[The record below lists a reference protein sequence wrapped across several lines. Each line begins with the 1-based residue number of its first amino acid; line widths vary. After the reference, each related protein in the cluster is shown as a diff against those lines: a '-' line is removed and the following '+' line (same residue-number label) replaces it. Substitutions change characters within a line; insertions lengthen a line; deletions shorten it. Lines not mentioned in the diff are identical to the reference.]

1 MAQLIGLAR
10 LGRDAELRSTQDGTP
25 VASLSLA
32 MDYRAGREKATQWV
46 DGALWGKM
54 AETLAQYL
62 VKGKLVCV
70 TLDDVHIE
78 EFQRRDGGSGT
89 KLVGRVSKL
98 ELAGG
103 GRDDGGVD
111 TRDRLGRSTQSVGG
125 SISGTAAAQRPG
137 QKHRGRHV
145 GDRPALADIGDP
157 AQIPTYN
164 PAQRTRRQRRLICA
178 PKSKRDTGEAET
190 GRHRNENWN
199 GWSCRPRTQTRR
211 RFTADC
217 GSTRV
222 MARNPV

>member
-10 LGRDAELRSTQDGTP
+10 LGRDCELRSTQDGTP

-70 TLDDVHIE
+70 TLDDVHIVE
-78 EFQRRDGGSGT
+78 YEKRDGTAGT

-103 GRDDGGVD
+103 REDGE
-111 TRDRLGRSTQSVGG
+111 R
-125 SISGTAAAQRPG
+125 TAP
-137 QKHRGRHV
+137 
-145 GDRPALADIGDP
+145 
-157 AQIPTYN
+157 
-164 PAQRTRRQRRLICA
+164 PAQRQA
-178 PKSKRDTGEAET
+178 PKPAPKASASGFDDMDD
-190 GRHRNENWN
+190 
-199 GWSCRPRTQTRR
+199 SDPP
-211 RFTADC
+211 F
-217 GSTRV
+217 
-222 MARNPV
+222 

>member
-10 LGRDAELRSTQDGTP
+10 LGRDCELRTTQSGDA

-32 MDYRAGREKATQWV
+32 MDYRKGREKETQWV

-54 AETLAQYL
+54 AETLTQYL

-103 GRDDGGVD
+103 GRDDGE
-111 TRDRLGRSTQSVGG
+111 R
-125 SISGTAAAQRPG
+125 TAP
-137 QKHRGRHV
+137 
-145 GDRPALADIGDP
+145 
-157 AQIPTYN
+157 
-164 PAQRTRRQRRLICA
+164 PAQRQA
-178 PKSKRDTGEAET
+178 PKPAPKAS
-190 GRHRNENWN
+190 
-199 GWSCRPRTQTRR
+199 
-211 RFTADC
+211 ADAF
-217 GSTRV
+217 GDMDDDV
-222 MARNPV
+222 PF